1 MSSGQK
7 KLFGRERPLRDVLG
21 GGKVAAIVL
30 WRDKRLSAAILIAV
44 TVVWLLFEVME
55 YNLLPLLCHISIAAM
70 LLVFIW
76 SNGAALLDLTPPKIP
91 ELILSEQAFRK
102 GALLFHSYL
111 SHSLSILHGIAGGN
125 DLRLFLLTIISLW
138 IISAIGNCC
147 SSINLLFFVLLCAL
161 TLPALYERYER
172 EVDHAA
178 AMGIDGLQQLFK
190 KANSKVLEKIPRG
203 PAKANKSN

>member
-21 GGKVAAIVL
+21 GGKVAGIVL
-30 WRDKRLSAAILIAV
+30 WRDKRLSAAILVAV

-147 SSINLLFFVLLCAL
+147 SSINLLFFGEHNHC
-161 TLPALYERYER
+161 R
-172 EVDHAA
+172 H
-178 AMGIDGLQQLFK
+178 
-190 KANSKVLEKIPRG
+190 S
-203 PAKANKSN
+203 